1 MLNSVRGDHFPT
13 WEMTAA
19 LSDVLED
26 LASRFADL
34 DLEGTVTR
42 TREALAAGISAHTI
56 LEEGLSRGL
65 DRVGALYEAKEYF
78 LSELMVATYI
88 MEEAM
93 KVIGDPLKA
102 AVGGGGWRGR
112 VVFGTVEGD
121 FHFIGKNIAIALL
134 QASGYEVHDVGEDVP
149 PATFVAAVQAV
160 QPDIVALS
168 ALLLTTVPGIGE
180 VVEALKGAGLRDQVF
195 IMIGGRPTSQ
205 EVADRY
211 GVDAYCATAMDGVT
225 TANHFMASKRGRR

>member
-1 MLNSVRGDHFPT
+1 MDSL
-13 WEMTAA
+13 A
-19 LSDVLED
+19 DVLED

-34 DLEGTVTR
+34 DLEGTVNR
-42 TREALAAGISAHTI
+42 TREALGAGVSAHMI
-56 LEEGLSRGL
+56 LEEGLSKGL
-65 DRVGALYEAKEYF
+65 DRVGALFERKEYF

-102 AVGGGGWRGR
+102 EVGDGGWRGR

-134 QASGYEVHDVGEDVP
+134 QASGYEVHDLGEDVP
-149 PATFVAAVQAV
+149 AEAFVATVRAVK
-160 QPDIVALS
+160 PDLVALS

-180 VVEALKGAGLRDQVF
+180 VVEALKREGLRDQVF

-205 EVADRY
+205 EVADRF
-211 GVDAYCATAMDGVT
+211 GVDAYCATAMEGVT
-225 TANHFMASKRGRR
+225 TANHYMATKRGRS

>member
-1 MLNSVRGDHFPT
+1 MDSL
-13 WEMTAA
+13 A
-19 LSDVLED
+19 DVLED

-34 DLEGTVTR
+34 DLEGTVNR
-42 TREALAAGISAHTI
+42 TREALGAGISAHMI
-56 LEEGLSRGL
+56 LEEGLSKGL
-65 DRVGALYEAKEYF
+65 DRVGALFERKEYF

-102 AVGGGGWRGR
+102 EVGGGGWRGR

-134 QASGYEVHDVGEDVP
+134 QASGYEVHDLGEDVP
-149 PATFVAAVQAV
+149 AEAFVATVRAVK
-160 QPDIVALS
+160 PDLVALS

-180 VVEALKGAGLRDQVF
+180 VVEALKREGLRDQVF

-205 EVADRY
+205 EVADRF
-211 GVDAYCATAMDGVT
+211 GVDAYCATAMEGVT
-225 TANHFMASKRGRR
+225 TANHYMATKRGRS

>member
-1 MLNSVRGDHFPT
+1 MGSL
-13 WEMTAA
+13 A
-19 LSDVLED
+19 DVLED

-34 DLEGTVTR
+34 DLEGTVNR
-42 TREALAAGISAHTI
+42 TREALEAGISAHTI
-56 LEEGLSRGL
+56 LEEGLSKGL
-65 DRVGALYEAKEYF
+65 DRVGALFERKEYF

-93 KVIGDPLKA
+93 KVIEDPLKA
-102 AVGGGGWRGR
+102 EVGGGGGRGR

-134 QASGYEVHDVGEDVP
+134 QASGYEIHDLGEDVP
-149 PATFVAAVQAV
+149 ADAFVATVRAVK
-160 QPDIVALS
+160 PDIVALS

-180 VVEALKGAGLRDQVF
+180 VVEALKREGLRDQVF

-211 GVDAYCATAMDGVT
+211 GVDAYCATAMEGVA
-225 TANHFMASKRGRR
+225 TANHYMATKRGRR